1 MSDFFPLSIEADRV
15 RPITPEYGLLRGECW
30 TTVPLPPPAGL
41 FVPLRP
47 KPTDIPIEQATK
59 FEFILNVKAAKALS
73 LNISY
78 CLHNGL
84 NRNSWPIIGGYFPR
98 PRCDSLAPSD
108 SGKTDG
114 QMQQSRGA
122 AAENCVALEDTGGAA
137 PTHPDGVVE
146 MLNIHDLKAA
156 YEKAIGHATSDSTV
170 YNLLHRHGWRKLMP
184 RPFHPKRD
192 LAAQNTF
199 KKTAFLML

>member
-73 LNISY
+73 LNISDDV
-78 CLHNGL
+78 L
-84 NRNSWPIIGGYFPR
+84 
-98 PRCDSLAPSD
+98 SLA
-108 SGKTDG
+108 DG
-114 QMQQSRGA
+114 GDR
-122 AAENCVALEDTGGAA
+122 
-137 PTHPDGVVE
+137 
-146 MLNIHDLKAA
+146 I
-156 YEKAIGHATSDSTV
+156 
-170 YNLLHRHGWRKLMP
+170 NLLQCECPL
-184 RPFHPKRD
+184 
-192 LAAQNTF
+192 LAAGSTGHCNTTRSLSAGGF
-199 KKTAFLML
+199 DSHDFPWPLFS